1 MPSLLMTL
9 PALLTPAWMDPHAII
24 QGAGAAALWIVAL
37 IVFVECGLA
46 VFFMPGDSLL
56 FALGMFAAVG
66 VNSSVPLVHY
76 GPPATTLVVVNL
88 VLIICAISGNICG
101 YWIGYV
107 VGPKLFREREGFM
120 GKVFSPKH
128 VDTTHDFFRKH
139 GSVALILAR
148 FVPIVRTFVTM
159 IAGVGRMNFRKFITY
174 TAIGG
179 VLWVLIAVQAGYF
192 LGQIPVIRN
201 NFEAALLLIIVVSVL
216 PMLFEWLKARR
227 KGQASRPQSAERSR
241 VE

>member
-1 MPSLLMTL
+1 MTL
-9 PALLTPAWMDPHAII
+9 PALLTPAWMDPQAII

-66 VNSSVPLVHY
+66 VNYSVPLVHY